1 MNSISYATNEIETL
15 SFLSNDK
22 SLNHIT
28 NLLIECEEQNA
39 EKDEK
44 IEALEKSL
52 AEQQRLYADASA
64 ALIKIVDIIS
74 ENGFSRA
81 NEILETNMI
90 KADMFNDDFSYSR
103 NKQIDKIFALVRSSL
118 LTS

>member
-39 EKDEK
+39 EKD
-44 IEALEKSL
+44 
-52 AEQQRLYADASA
+52 
-64 ALIKIVDIIS
+64 
-74 ENGFSRA
+74 
-81 NEILETNMI
+81 
-90 KADMFNDDFSYSR
+90 DFSYSR